1 MPPKN
6 LIINYKGI
14 EIKTSIPADVGQE
27 ITDFLFRERLLISLV
42 GKDKWRDIDRI
53 SKEKQ
58 IFVIVG
64 LACNGNRY
72 RVNIRGQKIEINY
85 VCPGKDTDKN
95 LEILMVYPLAAT
107 SGGPSIKLSLK

>member
-1 MPPKN
+1 MGSS
-6 LIINYKGI
+6 INYKDI
-14 EIKTSIPADVGQE
+14 EITTSIPADVGQE
-27 ITDFLFRERLLISLV
+27 IMKFLHREHFLISLV
-42 GKDKWRDIDRI
+42 GKDEWRDTDKIN
-53 SKEKQ
+53 KEKQ
-58 IFVIVG
+58 LFVIVG